1 MKNCYDGY
9 GADGSD
15 TYSHSMSLFDCKQ
28 ACEVDDSCEGIIVG
42 VGIIKEGRGRCHK
55 RKNIQPCDC
64 QDKAGYNLF
73 IKVAYGQSTTSTTCT
88 TNTTTAATSNADKTA
103 DLAELIFFSNWQTV
117 AKVGSHCCARLQLSL
132 IHCQSWLCT
141 LPHKPLLSNPPNPP
155 QDRTLGRIDFFKVFR
170 VAKVGSLCCA

>member
-1 MKNCYDGY
+1 MDWNLDLDLKNSY
-9 GADGSD
+9 
-15 TYSHSMSLFDCKQ
+15 
-28 ACEVDDSCEGIIVG
+28 
-42 VGIIKEGRGRCHK
+42 KEGTESEDLVPFSGLERNCGT
-55 RKNIQPCDC
+55 N
-64 QDKAGYNLF
+64 
-73 IKVAYGQSTTSTTCT
+73 STCGGTVLPLTTCT

-103 DLAELIFFSNWQTV
+103 DLAEIIFFSNWQTV

-170 VAKVGSLCCA
+170 VAAWKHEEW